1 MPKVRLLFRNYAFEK
16 RKKKRSPN
24 RLLIVTVACYSLYPE
39 LNTRSD
45 ETQLTT
51 AILLPM
57 KTRTGT
63 GAILTSGGPTSLNN
77 ERRSIAVIVF
87 RKGNAKLK
95 KDLTV
100 DPT

>member
-1 MPKVRLLFRNYAFEK
+1 MLLK
-16 RKKKRSPN
+16 KGKKKKRSPN
-24 RLLIVTVACYSLYPE
+24 RLFIITVACYSLYPE

>member
-1 MPKVRLLFRNYAFEK
+1 MPSVRLLFRNYAFEK

-24 RLLIVTVACYSLYPE
+24 RSFIVTVACYSLYPE

-57 KTRTGT
+57 KTGT

-87 RKGNAKLK
+87 R
-95 KDLTV
+95 
-100 DPT
+100 

>member
-16 RKKKRSPN
+16 RKKKKGSPN
-24 RLLIVTVACYSLYPE
+24 RLFIVTVACYSLYSE

-77 ERRSIAVIVF
+77 ERRIAVIVF
-87 RKGNAKLK
+87 RSGIAKLK
-95 KDLTV
+95 KDLAV